1 MASSSTSARSRP
13 SGDHLPLIMCPD
25 CGEVQVET
33 NISGVPGP
41 NMGRRFYKCPID
53 SFSDFKRQLVRDIG
67 FGGVLGIK
75 PLPKLNLKF
84 SSCLMEKVNP
94 DTKEILI
101 DDDRGIKFFPK
112 DVSNVFGI
120 PCGTKKISTYPTE
133 LSKACAEFKKI
144 AEEMSD
150 KGVHSLKAAEAI
162 LVKHLGTDSPSIDI
176 DMFKITAVIFVVG
189 HMLCPSSKNDYTSVD
204 YWEALSTTAEI
215 SEYNWSEFVVEH
227 LLSAVRKLKCD
238 LQTRHSTIHLIGCHL
253 FIQGMRIDDVGY
265 SRCFTNKP
273 VIQQHASSPSGA
285 GLEQNNMFKTPDT
298 TSRQHNP
305 RLVSNAMVR
314 ATSRK
319 GPSDFARHLRERYPE
334 LVSIYTT

>member
-1 MASSSTSARSRP
+1 
-13 SGDHLPLIMCPD
+13 
-25 CGEVQVET
+25 
-33 NISGVPGP
+33 
-41 NMGRRFYKCPID
+41 
-53 SFSDFKRQLVRDIG
+53 
-67 FGGVLGIK
+67 
-75 PLPKLNLKF
+75 
-84 SSCLMEKVNP
+84 
-94 DTKEILI
+94 
-101 DDDRGIKFFPK
+101 
-112 DVSNVFGI
+112 
-120 PCGTKKISTYPTE
+120 
-133 LSKACAEFKKI
+133 
-144 AEEMSD
+144 
-150 KGVHSLKAAEAI
+150 
-162 LVKHLGTDSPSIDI
+162 
-176 DMFKITAVIFVVG
+176 MFKITAVIFVVG

-253 FIQGMRIDDVGY
+253 FIQVFVLDNLELGSLTRRATSSPRIALFDYETIRKMVDSLNISQSGEPTFIFTMGMRIDDVGY

-334 LVSIYTT
+334 LVSDPIAIFLREHNARVIRNMFELQQKYHEEITAFADKIMLKLSQRNKSDTNNIFDVGQPATNNDSRPAG

>member
-1 MASSSTSARSRP
+1 MEAHVDLEELEAQNTEFRQFNSVQGTIAVTSRIS
-13 SGDHLPLIMCPD
+13 
-25 CGEVQVET
+25 VQKLV
-33 NISGVPGP
+33 NI
-41 NMGRRFYKCPID
+41 
-53 SFSDFKRQLVRDIG
+53 FSQFTDFKRQLVRDIG

-75 PLPKLNLKF
+75 PLPMLNLKF

-120 PCGTKKISTYPTE
+120 PCGTKKISTYPTK

-162 LVKHLGTDSPSIDI
+162 LVKHLDTDSPAIDI
-176 DMFKITAVIFVVG
+176 DMFKIAAVIFVVG

-238 LQTRHSTIHLIGCHL
+238 LQTRTLYHTSNWMPFVSSGFCLGQ
-253 FIQGMRIDDVGY
+253 FRARIAH
-265 SRCFTNKP
+265 T
-273 VIQQHASSPSGA
+273 
-285 GLEQNNMFKTPDT
+285 
-298 TSRQHNP
+298 
-305 RLVSNAMVR
+305 
-314 ATSRK
+314 
-319 GPSDFARHLRERYPE
+319 ARHLITKDC
-334 LVSIYTT
+334 SF